1 MHGDLPCQLCKRV
14 SFTLQ
19 RTYTCTLQRIYIEV
33 RGQPMNDQCCKL
45 VFGHGSD

>member
-14 SFTLQ
+14 P
-19 RTYTCTLQRIYIEV
+19 CTLQRIDIRV
-33 RGQPMNDQCCKL
+33 WGQPMNDQCWPK